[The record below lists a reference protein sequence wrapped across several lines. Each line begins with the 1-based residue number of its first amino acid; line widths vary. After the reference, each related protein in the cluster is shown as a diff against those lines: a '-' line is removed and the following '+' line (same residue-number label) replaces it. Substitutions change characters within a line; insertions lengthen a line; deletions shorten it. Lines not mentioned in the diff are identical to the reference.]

1 MFWIFMLIMDLLI
14 PVTMIGIGKKF
25 SYEEPE
31 NINSSYGYRTAMSMK
46 SKETWKFAHKY
57 CGKIW
62 FVCGWI
68 LLPISG
74 APFLFLVGKNED
86 IIGTLGGIICI
97 VQMVVMTASILPHRN
112 SVTKAFRQKWLQ
124 TVMP

>member
-97 VQMVVMTASILPHRN
+97 VQMVVMTASILPTEIALRKHFDKNGCR
-112 SVTKAFRQKWLQ
+112 R
-124 TVMP
+124 